1 MCLLYQLRLYLASQ
15 RLYHVSTVFHSI
27 KLLMPIIFSST
38 NSAESLTKVTKQKFI
53 LALQEG

>member
-1 MCLLYQLRLYLASQ
+1 MNTVFYSVQLRM
-15 RLYHVSTVFHSI
+15 T
-27 KLLMPIIFSST
+27 IIISSA